1 MISKDPQF
9 DNTQCY
15 TFTCEVVCKAK
26 ISVWA
31 ESEEEAEK
39 YCNFKECDE
48 YEIYDE
54 EIEEILDWE
63 IEK

>member
-15 TFTCEVVCKAK
+15 TFTCEVNCKAK

-31 ESEEEAEK
+31 ESQEEAEK
-39 YCNFKECDE
+39 KCNFNNCDE
-48 YEIYDE
+48 YDILDSEV
-54 EIEEILDWE
+54 EEILNCE
-63 IEK
+63 VER